1 VTLITPDLNYSCTMC
16 GGCCKRWGIDA
27 EDAVRADI
35 GGTAL
40 KDANG
45 GKTFRRIGGR
55 WYTEMTSGGE
65 CVFLMDNAC
74 RIHGELGGGR
84 KPLTCML
91 FPYMFADT
99 PDGAYVGVSFAC
111 PSVLANEGAP
121 VREDAGL
128 EGLLEEA
135 RKAGKVRNTKP
146 TLYGCEL
153 PWATYMMLESKLAEL
168 FAGAGTVRE
177 ALILGFILVRD
188 ARARTDGLDVYL
200 QDVTLDGLRRGAGDG
215 SYDPAVRKSVMAA
228 CLATQLMDKAG
239 GAASL
244 KAVSNYLNIL
254 SGSKPVAVGAF
265 GVSVVPDRLLEVEW
279 SESELVGRYFRHLV
293 FRKAL
298 ASGGD
303 VYDSICL
310 MVLSYASVEWYAKAA
325 ALGTGRRSVN
335 PGDIAR
341 AVGLVERGF
350 VTHDSTYS
358 RVLNSMFT
366 GPMLHKFFRSGDFAE
381 DMLSRGIKS

>member
-1 VTLITPDLNYSCTMC
+1 MTLIAPDLNYACTMC

-27 EDAVRADI
+27 EDSVRADV
-35 GGTAL
+35 GGSAL
-40 KDANG
+40 KDVNRG
-45 GKTFRRIGGR
+45 RLFRRIGGR
-55 WYTEMTSGGE
+55 WYTEMAGGE
-65 CVFLMDNAC
+65 CVFLRDNAC
-74 RIHGELGGGR
+74 RIHGELGGVR
-84 KPLTCML
+84 KPLTCRL
-91 FPYMFADT
+91 FPYMFTDT

-135 RKAGKVRNTKP
+135 RKAGKAPQAKP
-146 TLYGCEL
+146 MLRGREL
-153 PWATYMMLESKLAEL
+153 PWRTYMLLESKV
-168 FAGAGTVRE
+168 AGLLGSCDTVRE
-177 ALILGFILVRD
+177 GLMLGFSLI
-188 ARARTDGLDVYL
+188 DGACRHAEDLKGYL
-200 QDVTLDGLRRGAGDG
+200 EGADMETLRRGRGDG
-215 SYDPAVRKSVMAA
+215 RYDEGVRKAVMAA
-228 CLATQLMDKAG
+228 ALSTQLMDKAG

-254 SGSKPVAVGAF
+254 NGSKPVAVDAL
-265 GVSVVPDRLLEVEW
+265 GVSVVPDRLRGVEW

-293 FRKAL
+293 FRKVL

-303 VYDSICL
+303 AYDSFCL

-325 ALGTGRRSVN
+325 ALGAGRRSVS

-341 AVGLVERGF
+341 SVGVVERGF

-358 RVLNSMFT
+358 RILDSYVT
-366 GPMLHKFFRSGDFAE
+366 GPMLHKFFRSGDFAQN
-381 DMLSRGIKS
+381 MLSLGVKS